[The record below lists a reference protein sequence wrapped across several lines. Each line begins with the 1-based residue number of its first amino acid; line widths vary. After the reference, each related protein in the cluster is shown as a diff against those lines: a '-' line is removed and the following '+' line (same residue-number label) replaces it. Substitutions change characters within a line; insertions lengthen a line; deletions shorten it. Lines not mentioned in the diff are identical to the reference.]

1 LTVPSLLIPR
11 RSGLRL
17 RSRSRVTNSRIKLSK
32 IAALLELPGDK
43 KLNLGADF
51 KVRVSRRSFHCR
63 DKIECNLK
71 SQKLEELMPFR
82 ATPLVLRDEHISEA
96 LSLVNG
102 NFDFFQ
108 NIFRRPSS
116 ASPLLAV
123 PLGSGTRK
131 VAKDELGTRGILR
144 KVKIVTGTQLATGL
158 LRLRHSAR
166 NQANISIGGSL
177 SRDCAP

>member
-1 LTVPSLLIPR
+1 
-11 RSGLRL
+11 
-17 RSRSRVTNSRIKLSK
+17 VTNSRIKLSK

-82 ATPLVLRDEHISEA
+82 ATPLVLRDEHISES
-96 LSLVNG
+96 LSRVNG

-131 VAKDELGTRGILR
+131 VAKDLRGTRGIFGN
-144 KVKIVTGTQLATGL
+144 VKSASGAGLAIE
-158 LRLRHSAR
+158 RRRIHQPPH
-166 NQANISIGGSL
+166 NQANIVIRGQWSGIL
-177 SRDCAP
+177 APRNFPFPRITFSWKQA